1 MSSLDVSVCLYARR
15 SPLKFPLLSCAH
27 TYTRMGQQPSNLA
40 GPDNNKQPPTSN
52 TTSVSNSSIKVSRS
66 LSQSNSRSEQ
76 QKRNISK
83 KTDGKND
90 SSQTNVEPIKI
101 PIADGNT
108 LLAQWKELE
117 REEFEKNGVLD
128 EKRYQGALKKENY
141 DKNRYYSV
149 LAPDKTRVK
158 LARVPEIPGSDYINA
173 NYIDGIHKNG
183 KQAYIASQ
191 APLPVTF
198 NDFWRMIWEQKISI
212 LVMLTRLEEDKM
224 VKAHR
229 YWPTKGEKIYGDI
242 KVTLISNKSKFNDD
256 YRVRMFALQKDN
268 EVRTVFQ
275 FHYLAWPDH
284 GVPNDPHSLI
294 EMMKEIDAITKL
306 PPVTSPRDTQSS
318 SPTPIAISKKPLVI
332 HCSAGIGRTG
342 TFIVI
347 HTVLSKLQEENSLSH
362 LRELN
367 LQAIVSRMREQR
379 PGLITQ
385 KEQYFFC
392 YNAILYAVQTHAGV
406 MITDDGFLVSGC
418 SEVPRLISIPTTT
431 NTNSESGCSSV
442 TAPLSSTSPPS
453 SPLTNTK
460 SSSATVAVQGTP
472 KVNKVEESQRS
483 SSSGPVK
490 SQPNKVDSSHPQL
503 SEKLSQIKINN
514 KEVASSDSSSNNS
527 SGSSDSADSDDDD
540 SSTSNDHTQW
550 TGTDDV
556 D

>member
-1 MSSLDVSVCLYARR
+1 
-15 SPLKFPLLSCAH
+15 
-27 TYTRMGQQPSNLA
+27 
-40 GPDNNKQPPTSN
+40 
-52 TTSVSNSSIKVSRS
+52 
-66 LSQSNSRSEQ
+66 
-76 QKRNISK
+76 
-83 KTDGKND
+83 
-90 SSQTNVEPIKI
+90 
-101 PIADGNT
+101 
-108 LLAQWKELE
+108 
-117 REEFEKNGVLD
+117 
-128 EKRYQGALKKENY
+128 
-141 DKNRYYSV
+141 
-149 LAPDKTRVK
+149 
-158 LARVPEIPGSDYINA
+158 
-173 NYIDGIHKNG
+173 
-183 KQAYIASQ
+183 
-191 APLPVTF
+191 
-198 NDFWRMIWEQKISI
+198 
-212 LVMLTRLEEDKM
+212 
-224 VKAHR
+224 
-229 YWPTKGEKIYGDI
+229 
-242 KVTLISNKSKFNDD
+242 
-256 YRVRMFALQKDN
+256 
-268 EVRTVFQ
+268 
-275 FHYLAWPDH
+275 
-284 GVPNDPHSLI
+284 
-294 EMMKEIDAITKL
+294 
-306 PPVTSPRDTQSS
+306 
-318 SPTPIAISKKPLVI
+318 
-332 HCSAGIGRTG
+332 
-342 TFIVI
+342 
-347 HTVLSKLQEENSLSH
+347 LSH